1 MDKRATCRKILR
13 KTALSVLAAS
23 ILMTGT
29 VDAVRAEETPNVLQ
43 TVEAE
48 SGTLLGKAKIA
59 ATGTCVSGLEH
70 TGDGVEVTVTV
81 PEDGLYDIIVRTAVV
96 GGGTKVNEVNA
107 NGQHVG
113 DITNSG
119 SWSDEVVPYVWLEA
133 GDNTVSVTTSYGWI
147 AVDSFSIRRAAP
159 LPADVYEVK
168 PTLINPNA
176 TDSAKRLMTYLC
188 DQYGKTVL
196 SGQQSQ
202 DGAFGLTN
210 AAVWRGTGGDYPAVL
225 GMDLISYSPAR
236 VAKGDNSSNVVE
248 RAIEYWNGD
257 EGKRG
262 IVTLCW
268 HWCPAARYDKSKSD
282 PWGTFYT
289 DKTKFNLARA
299 LNGRDPDGYQMLLD
313 DIDAIAV
320 QLKRLQDADVP
331 VLWRPLHEASG
342 GWFWWGAS
350 GADAYL
356 QLYKL
361 MYDRLTN
368 IHGLN
373 NLIWVWNG
381 QDAAWYPGDE
391 YVDIIGE
398 DIYPGKHVYTS
409 QAARFIKALSYTD
422 TRKLITLSEN
432 GCIPDPEQLVRDNI
446 MWSYWCVWEGEFVLK
461 AAGFNNYSE
470 QYTEKNMLKK
480 AYKSDTVITR
490 KELPDLRNYPLG
502 DYGSKRSTR
511 IYKEEKSTQSRKGS
525 REELPCGVQRQSL
538 WGFP

>member
-1 MDKRATCRKILR
+1 M
-13 KTALSVLAAS
+13 
-23 ILMTGT
+23 
-29 VDAVRAEETPNVLQ
+29 
-43 TVEAE
+43 
-48 SGTLLGKAKIA
+48 
-59 ATGTCVSGLEH
+59 
-70 TGDGVEVTVTV
+70 TVTV
-81 PEDGLYDIIVRTAVV
+81 PEDGLYDIIVRTAVI
-96 GGGTKVNEVNA
+96 GGGTKVNELNA

-133 GDNTVSVTTSYGWI
+133 GENTVSVTTSYGWI

-257 EGKRG
+257 EGKHG

-268 HWCPAARYDKSKSD
+268 HWCPAARYDKSKND

-299 LNGRDPDGYQMLLD
+299 MNGRDPDGYQMLLD

-368 IHGLN
+368 VHGLN

-502 DYGSKRSTR
+502 D
-511 IYKEEKSTQSRKGS
+511 
-525 REELPCGVQRQSL
+525 
-538 WGFP
+538 